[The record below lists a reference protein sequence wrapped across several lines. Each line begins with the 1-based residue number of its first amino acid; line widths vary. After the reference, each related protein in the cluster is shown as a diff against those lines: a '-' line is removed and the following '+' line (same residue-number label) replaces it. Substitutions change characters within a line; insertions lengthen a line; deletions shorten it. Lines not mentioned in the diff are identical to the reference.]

1 MLLVFFCISNVIVLL
16 KVHTIH
22 LTFSLLPLQ
31 RCGMREDK
39 VQNAGGRYA
48 LNGEKCVV
56 FPIYISWVRRGVGR
70 RAVRVCGR
78 VIAGGEKNV

>member
-1 MLLVFFCISNVIVLL
+1 
-16 KVHTIH
+16 
-22 LTFSLLPLQ
+22 
-31 RCGMREDK
+31 MREGK

-48 LNGEKCVV
+48 LNAEKCVV
-56 FPIYISWVRRGVGR
+56 FPIYISWARRGVGR